1 MTQEKISRLM
11 QQIESQHQALCTD
24 YFQLTDNIESLG
36 NSGEER
42 LERIAHMY
50 WQLRSQMSS
59 LVDTHKI
66 EIEFN

>member
-1 MTQEKISRLM
+1 MAQEKISRLM
-11 QQIESQHQALCTD
+11 QQIESQHQALCSD
-24 YFQLTDNIESLG
+24 YFNLTDNFESLD

-59 LVDTHKI
+59 LVDTNKI